1 MKLKTIVVLAAMTAA
16 VALIGAACSRSS
28 SDSAPAGQKVAYYT
42 CSMHPSV
49 KSDKPGSCPICG
61 MALTPVYTNVP
72 ATNAP
77 AANP

>member
-1 MKLKTIVVLAAMTAA
+1 MKLKTIVVLAVMIAA
-16 VALIGAACSRSS
+16 AALIGAACSRSS
-28 SDSAPAGQKVAYYT
+28 GDSAPAGQKVAYYT

-49 KSDKPGSCPICG
+49 KSDKPGSCSICG
-61 MALTPVYTNVP
+61 MALTPVYTNAP